1 MDKWLHVCRIGQ
13 PDRPGEIALIG
24 DSHAYAIA
32 SALDER
38 LLKSGKSGYVVHT
51 DCHPIAGFFD
61 SREPTTPERV
71 AHCTEANRR
80 LLDFVGQHGI
90 TGILLAIRWTARLYP
105 MDGEIDAPAFDNL
118 EGGIERDLPFRR
130 NLVLDE
136 HSQMTNDSAAKAKV
150 LIDYLGRLAALKP
163 TVVLDPVP
171 EVGWTLA
178 RLNPLA
184 VVGGNKPPDL
194 ISTSWAR
201 YNARNAVA
209 IRLLRSNP
217 APNLRHSQPQALL
230 CNVLIPGR
238 CIVQS
243 NGELLYADDDHLS
256 MIGARLV
263 VDDMLAR
270 LDVSP

>member
-1 MDKWLHVCRIGQ
+1 MAACL
-13 PDRPGEIALIG
+13 PDRPAGSTGREIVLIG

-71 AHCTEANRR
+71 AYCTEANRR

-105 MDGEIDAPAFDNL
+105 MDGKIDAPAFDNL

-136 HSQMTNDSAAKAKV
+136 HSQMINDSAAKAQV

-171 EVGWTLA
+171 EVGWTPA
-178 RLNPLA
+178 RLNLLA
-184 VVGGNKPPDL
+184 MSVETNRL
-194 ISTSWAR
+194 TSS
-201 YNARNAVA
+201 
-209 IRLLRSNP
+209 RLHGRATMSVMRWRSG
-217 APNLRHSQPQALL
+217 
-230 CNVLIPGR
+230 C
-238 CIVQS
+238 
-243 NGELLYADDDHLS
+243 
-256 MIGARLV
+256 
-263 VDDMLAR
+263 
-270 LDVSP
+270 